1 MKFATSLLAGFCLGA
16 SLAHPVFASESALDC
31 ETAVKTLAAGID
43 ADPSQLLLLLE
54 DSLQTNPGCRRDLF
68 LTAIDSSNP
77 DADLLAQII
86 YVARNEFP
94 DESSLL
100 AEAALMAKPEFGDT
114 IKDAFLADDA
124 TMENALAEASEKME
138 GGLNEKWLAETR
150 EMDEDIREAIAR
162 MNARIAG
169 KPWPEQELPDE
180 HFEFKKPDTIR
191 TATAT
196 PRVDESSLVQ
206 GDPVDKT
213 DEEAI
218 ATHDVRMNDR
228 WKPSKNIHLDESRF
242 ATKDPLEAHKRSIAT
257 AGEAGII
264 PPIPTLPR
272 SSVYYIPPPE
282 ESYVSTVDYEK
293 DEKQRPPLVIRSAPA
308 SPTSPK

>member
-16 SLAHPVFASESALDC
+16 SLAHPLSASESALDC
-31 ETAVKTLAAGID
+31 ETAVATLAAGIQ
-43 ADPSQLLLLLE
+43 ADPTQMLLLLE
-54 DSLQTNPGCRRDLF
+54 DALQTNPGCRRDLF

-86 YVARNEFP
+86 YVARSEFP

-100 AEAALMAKPEFGDT
+100 AEAALTAKPEFGDT
-114 IKDAFLADDA
+114 IKDAFMADDA
-124 TMENALAEASEKME
+124 AMENALAEASEKME
-138 GGLNEKWLAETR
+138 EGGNEKWLAETR

-169 KPWPEQELPDE
+169 KPWPEQELPNE

-191 TATAT
+191 IGKPA
-196 PRVDESSLVQ
+196 PEVDESSLVQ

-213 DEEAI
+213 DEGAI
-218 ATHDVRMNDR
+218 AAHDVKMNDR
-228 WKPSKNIHLDESRF
+228 WKPSQNIHLDESRF
-242 ATKDPLEAHKRSIAT
+242 AIKDPLEAHKRSIAT
-257 AGEAGII
+257 AGNAGA
-264 PPIPTLPR
+264 PPLPTLPR

-282 ESYVSTVDYEK
+282 ERYVSTVDYEK
-293 DEKQRPPLVIRSAPA
+293 DEEQRPPLVIRSAPA